1 MSRLHI
7 GNSKNEQFQ
16 RKLCIK
22 LALSLKRSIFL
33 PQSRKEKWLRI
44 KFYPRKHPSHV
55 QIAHR
60 ELSGG
65 SQRALFS
72 SKSICQKRNSV
83 LPFAMT
89 LDLYSTQKLQ
99 VRKHGYQLDD
109 SSIYLILQRLQR
121 SKYLLLPIYWLQY
134 SVHSLFITMF
144 PFFHTHHTDFS
155 INDQHFEN
163 NSRN

>member
-1 MSRLHI
+1 MMNGSRPH
-7 GNSKNEQFQ
+7 GGPSSFPGRVFQ
-16 RKLCIK
+16 I
-22 LALSLKRSIFL
+22 
-33 PQSRKEKWLRI
+33 
-44 KFYPRKHPSHV
+44 
-55 QIAHR
+55 
-60 ELSGG
+60 
-65 SQRALFS
+65 FS
-72 SKSICQKRNSV
+72 SKSLCQKRNSV

-144 PFFHTHHTDFS
+144 PFFHTHHIDFS

-163 NSRN
+163 NSTNCQLNHSHNKIVHSAFSQYIYFFLKLVTCAVFDFPASEYLRNDT